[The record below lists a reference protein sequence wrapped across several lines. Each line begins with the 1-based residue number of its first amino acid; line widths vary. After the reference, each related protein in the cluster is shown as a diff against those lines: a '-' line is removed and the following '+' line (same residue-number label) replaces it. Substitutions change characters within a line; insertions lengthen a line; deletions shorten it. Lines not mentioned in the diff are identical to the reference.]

1 MNLYSI
7 FFLNDKNFNFL
18 TLPSFLLFL
27 SFILFSVHQLIAKNE
42 KKISDY
48 FLLIVLFYFILKF
61 TRISEFGVDLPAAI
75 FSILTIYYFLKF
87 SETDLID
94 EQKEYFFLT
103 LIFSIFSIL
112 IKLSSIP
119 VVLLPIFLYFKYFK
133 NLKFN
138 F

>member
-1 MNLYSI
+1 M
-7 FFLNDKNFNFL
+7 K
-18 TLPSFLLFL
+18 
-27 SFILFSVHQLIAKNE
+27 

-119 VVLLPIFLYFKYFK
+119 VVLLPIFLFL
-133 NLKFN
+133 NILKI
-138 F
+138 